1 MRFRRIRSG
10 NPPRVETEVLRDGA
24 WVAEQAY
31 PSPFGEQWE
40 LEAAM
45 ATAGPDMSALL
56 PFRPLSFRDFM
67 LYEKHVVDAGRG
79 YAKRFLP
86 KAYPVVRIY
95 EKLLGRPFPA
105 LKPSALWYREPIY
118 YMGNHLTFVPSG
130 TPVRAPAYTQAFDY
144 ELEIGFVLKKPLFN
158 ATEDEALDA
167 IGAFVVLNDFSARD
181 VQRAE
186 MQSGFGPQK
195 AKHFLSSMSAVA
207 VTADEVL
214 PRINELTGTVH
225 INDALISSPTSAG
238 MRYSLGEVLARA
250 SREEHLFAGELFG
263 TGTLPGGTG
272 IENGHWLKS
281 GDRLRLAI
289 AGIGEIEHQI
299 S

>member
-1 MRFRRIRSG
+1 MKFRRIRSAHT
-10 NPPRVETEVLRDGA
+10 PRIEFQVLRDNE
-24 WVAEQAY
+24 WVAEQA
-31 PSPFGEQWE
+31 PSSPFGEQWE
-40 LEAAM
+40 LDAAM
-45 ATAGPDMSALL
+45 ATAGPNVSALL

-79 YAKRFLP
+79 YTKRFLP
-86 KAYPVVRIY
+86 KAYPIARLY

-105 LKPSALWYREPIY
+105 FKPSALWYREPIY
-118 YMGNHLTFVPSG
+118 YMSNHLTFVPSG
-130 TPVRAPAYTQAFDY
+130 TPVSAPSYTHAFDY

-158 ATEDEALDA
+158 ATENEALDA

-207 VTADEVL
+207 VSADELL
-214 PRINELTGTVH
+214 PRINELTATVH
-225 INDALISSPTSAG
+225 INGQLISSPTSAG
-238 MRYSLGEVLARA
+238 MRYSLGDMLARA
-250 SREEHLFAGELFG
+250 SRDEHLFAGELFG

-272 IENGHWLKS
+272 LENGHWLKP
-281 GDRLRLAI
+281 GDRLQLAI

-299 S
+299 L